1 MSTLKVKDGDAAD
14 KYLATFGGGASAAD
28 PYLTIPAD
36 FYLEVRK
43 GNIPKHSIVQKFGAI
58 QGVTTTLTPVTTS
71 GAYPTPTTP
80 IALELVSDDNTNDK
94 SGGAGALEVTIE
106 GISNTNG
113 AWTEEVQ
120 TVALNGTTAV
130 AVPNSML
137 RVYRMYVSSSG
148 SYANA
153 TTPSHNSTITL
164 RVSGGGAT
172 WQQLVPT
179 GTFGLSQSEIAV
191 YTIPKGYTGYFLSKN
206 VSIEGSKSASVF
218 LFVRENADDVTTP
231 YSPMRVKELE
241 RNLDANTAKQP
252 TAPLL
257 KITGTA
263 DVGFMAASTSTTT
276 SLSVEFELLLVE
288 D

>member
-1 MSTLKVKDGDAAD
+1 MSSIKAKDGDGTT
-14 KYLATFGGGASAAD
+14 KYFQTLGAGSVSE
-28 PYLTIPAD
+28 PYLSIPAD

-43 GNIPKHSIVQKFGAI
+43 GNVPKHSIVQKFGAI

-71 GAYPTPTTP
+71 GTYPTPTAP
-80 IALELVSDDNTNDK
+80 VALELVSDSVNDA
-94 SGGAGALEVTIE
+94 SGGSGAIEVTIE

-120 TVALNGTTAV
+120 TVTMNGTTAV

-148 SYANA
+148 TYA
-153 TTPSHNSTITL
+153 TETSPSHNSTITL

-172 WQQLVPT
+172 WQQLISN
-179 GTFGLSQSEIAV
+179 GTFGLAQSEIAV
-191 YTIPKGYTGYFLSKN
+191 YTVPKGYTAYFLSKN
-206 VSIEGSKSASVF
+206 VSIESSKTANVF
-218 LFVRENADDVTTP
+218 LFVRDNADDVTTP
-231 YSPMRVKELE
+231 YAPMRVKELE
-241 RNLDANTAKQP
+241 RNLGASTAKQP

-263 DVGFMAASTSTTT
+263 DVGFMAQSTSTTT